1 MDAEKTEDAASKT
14 EGIFIACLIPYLL
27 SADELSEELLFMI
40 GRVLVE
46 MAA

>member
-1 MDAEKTEDAASKT
+1 MDAEKTEDVASKT
-14 EGIFIACLIPYLL
+14 DGIFIACLIPYLL
-27 SADELSEELLFMI
+27 PVDEFSEKLLFMI